1 MFDHIVIAYM
11 KKKILFPFLFSILT
25 FVLAVDGTIAAEK
38 KYKPRIILTADP
50 ELDDNNSLIRFL
62 MYSSELN
69 IEGLVYASS
78 QFHWKGDGKGTKF
91 MVQGR
96 EYTRY
101 GLNLCP
107 CESYRW
113 KKDERFIHEAV
124 EAYEKVYSNLK
135 IHNNEYPAPAYL
147 KSKIK
152 YGNIEFE
159 GDFTKDTEGSDLIKS
174 IILDNKPG
182 PVFITAWGGA
192 STIARALKSIED
204 QYKNSAEWA
213 IIKKKV
219 SDKVILLPSG
229 DQDGTVASYIKVNW
243 PGIDSRQYR
252 KGPNYGYGAQLVASP
267 VNAALLTT
275 EWMKE
280 NILSKGPLGAIY
292 RVWGDGKQ
300 MVKGDIFDYFGMDG
314 YTNDDLKK
322 MGYVVW
328 MPVQKKGSWLG
339 EGDTGTFMNILSNG
353 LNAWEKET
361 PGGWGGRPFIP
372 NPVTYVDPFS
382 NDTSKRK
389 DLVISATTL
398 RRMDEDTNAVD
409 FPNFFPAAQNDFA
422 ARMAWSVAGTY
433 KSANHAPIVSLK
445 TGQTIKANPG
455 ESIQLSASVK
465 DPDGDAY
472 SIQWWQ
478 FRRMKNDPVV
488 AFDQTDA
495 LSTSIVIP
503 KEAAPGQTLFI
514 VLEVKDKGKIN
525 LTNYQLIKI
534 VI

>member
-1 MFDHIVIAYM
+1 MMFMGLILSLQSLSA
-11 KKKILFPFLFSILT
+11 KEKI
-25 FVLAVDGTIAAEK
+25 
-38 KYKPRIILTADP
+38 YKPRIIITADP

-62 MYSSELN
+62 MYSSEFD

-124 EAYEKVYSNLK
+124 EAYEKVYPNLK
-135 IHNNEYPAPAYL
+135 IHNSSYPTPSYL
-147 KSKIK
+147 KSKVK

-174 IILDNKPG
+174 VILDNKPG
-182 PVFITAWGGA
+182 PLFITAWGGA
-192 STIARALKSIED
+192 STISRALKSIED
-204 QYKNSAEWA
+204 QYKNTAQWNS
-213 IIKKKV
+213 IKKKV
-219 SDKVILLPSG
+219 SEKIILLPSG

-243 PGIDSRQYR
+243 PDIDSRQYR
-252 KGPNYGYGAQLVASP
+252 KGPNYGYGAQLAATP
-267 VNAALLTT
+267 LNAVLLTT

-292 RVWGDGKQ
+292 RVWGDGKH
-300 MVKGDIFDYFGMDG
+300 MVEGDIFDYFGMDG
-314 YTNDDLKK
+314 YSNDQLKK
-322 MGYVVW
+322 MGYIVW

-361 PGGWGGRPFIP
+361 PGGWGGRPFVP

-389 DLVISATTL
+389 DLVISANTYKTATP
-398 RRMDEDTNAVD
+398 DDSNYVE

-422 ARMAWSVAGTY
+422 ARMAWSVTPSF
-433 KSANHAPIVSLK
+433 KNANHAPVIHLK
-445 TGQTIKANPG
+445 NETVIYAKPG
-455 ESIQLSASVK
+455 DSINLGAIVK
-465 DPDGDAY
+465 DPDGDEY
-472 SIQWWQ
+472 EVKWWQ
-478 FRRMKNDPVV
+478 FRTLNSDPIFEIQS
-488 AFDQTDA
+488 ANA
-495 LSTSIVIP
+495 LSTIIKIPTETKKAQSITLVI
-503 KEAAPGQTLFI
+503 
-514 VLEVKDKGKIN
+514 EVKDKGKIN
-525 LTNYQLIKI
+525 LTSYKSIKI

>member
-1 MFDHIVIAYM
+1 M
-11 KKKILFPFLFSILT
+11 KKISIFSLLIV
-25 FVLAVDGTIAAEK
+25 FVSSVFITNTLVAAEK
-38 KYKPRIILTADP
+38 KYKPRIIITADP

-62 MYSSELN
+62 MYSSEFD

-113 KKDERFIHEAV
+113 KQGERFIHEAV
-124 EAYEKVYSNLK
+124 EAYEKVYPNLK
-135 IHNNEYPAPAYL
+135 IHNTDYPTPAYL
-147 KSKIK
+147 KSKTK

-159 GDFTKDTEGSDLIKS
+159 GDFSKDTEGSDLIKS
-174 IILDNKPG
+174 VILDNEPG
-182 PVFITAWGGA
+182 KLYITAWGGA
-192 STIARALKSIED
+192 STVSRALKSIED
-204 QYKNSAEWA
+204 QFKNTAEWTS
-213 IIKKKV
+213 IKKKI
-219 SDKVILLPSG
+219 SDKVVLLPSG
-229 DQDGTVASYIKVNW
+229 DQDGTVASYIKINW
-243 PGIDSRQYR
+243 PDIDSRQYR
-252 KGPNYGYGAQLVASP
+252 KGPNYGYGAQLVANP

-280 NILSKGPLGAIY
+280 NILSKGPMGAVY
-292 RVWGDGKQ
+292 RVWGDGKH
-300 MVKGDIFDYFGMDG
+300 MVQGDIFDYFGMDG
-314 YTNDDLKK
+314 YTSDQLKK
-322 MGYVVW
+322 MGYIVW

-339 EGDTGTFMNILSNG
+339 EGDTGTFMNIVPNG

-389 DLVISATTL
+389 DLVISASSL
-398 RRMDEDTNAVD
+398 RKMSEEDSNAVD
-409 FPNFFPAAQNDFA
+409 FPNFFPAAQHDFA
-422 ARMAWSVAGTY
+422 ARLAWSVTN
-433 KSANHAPIVSLK
+433 KFSDANHAPTIQLKGNSLIHAK
-445 TGQTIKANPG
+445 PG
-455 ESIQLSASVK
+455 EQINLQITVK

-472 SIQWWQ
+472 SINWWQ
-478 FRRMKNDPVV
+478 FSKTKSTPSLKISD
-488 AFDQTDA
+488 TDK
-495 LSTSIVIP
+495 LSTTITVPNDAIGP
-503 KEAAPGQTLFI
+503 QTLYLI
-514 VLEVKDKGKIN
+514 VEVKDKGKTS
-525 LTNYQLIKI
+525 LTTYQSIKI